1 MYIEW
6 NITKE
11 RGNLRPVLQYR
22 VRLEDHEKAL
32 ALPGVSIESTIPKPD
47 EEHMKYCY
55 PGVMERADGWQ
66 AHAFHTLEAPSH
78 VGHPML
84 HTLTL
89 PWRSDNDYPEVQASF
104 GRLRDALERE
114 IERAS
119 KSEPMDEK
127 GSVRASMRAKKLLAP
142 DVAAVRFLRLAREQ
156 QKSA

>member
-22 VRLEDHEKAL
+22 VRLEDHERAL

-104 GRLRDALERE
+104 DRLREALERE

-142 DVAAVRFLRLAREQ
+142 DVAAVRFLRLARDQ

>member
-1 MYIEW
+1 
-6 NITKE
+6 
-11 RGNLRPVLQYR
+11 
-22 VRLEDHEKAL
+22 
-32 ALPGVSIESTIPKPD
+32 
-47 EEHMKYCY
+47 MKYCY

-104 GRLRDALERE
+104 DRLREALERE

>member
-11 RGNLRPVLQYR
+11 RGNLRPVLLYR

-32 ALPGVSIESTIPKPD
+32 ALPGVSIESSIPKPD

-55 PGVMERADGWQ
+55 PGVMERAAGWQ
-66 AHAFHTLEAPSH
+66 ARAFHTLEAPSH
-78 VGHPML
+78 VGHSML

-89 PWRSDNDYPEVQASF
+89 PWRSDNDYPEVQVSF
-104 GRLRDALERE
+104 CKLRDALERE

-119 KSEPMDEK
+119 KSEPMDEQ
-127 GSVRASMRAKKLLAP
+127 GSVRATTQAKKLLAP
-142 DVAAVRFLRLAREQ
+142 DVAAARFLRLALEQ